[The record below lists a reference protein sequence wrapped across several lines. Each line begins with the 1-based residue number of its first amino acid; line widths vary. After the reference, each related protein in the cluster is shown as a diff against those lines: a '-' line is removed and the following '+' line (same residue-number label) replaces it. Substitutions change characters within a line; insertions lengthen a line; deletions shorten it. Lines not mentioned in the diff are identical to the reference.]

1 MTEWLIGLRHRLRAL
16 LRRRQLEQDLD
27 DEVTFHLAMREEQ
40 LRASGAPDAGTG
52 ARRQFGSVTRIREDL
67 REAWAFAPRLASLL
81 RDFRYAA
88 RQLRRSIAFTS
99 VVVLT
104 LGLGIGANTAF
115 FSVVNAVLIRPLGY
129 ADADRLVSLQE
140 GFPQA
145 RIDRLPFSALDFEDL
160 RRDQQSFEAVAAYR
174 TVPFEV
180 SGGDLP
186 ERIAGA
192 KVSAE
197 LFATL
202 GVGTMAGRTF
212 STSDDRPGV
221 NVVVLSWGL
230 WQRRYAGNPG
240 IVGQSIQL
248 DRQPYTVIGI
258 MPAGFVFPRRGPR
271 FNGEPADVWVPIAFT
286 DRDRAERGSMHNNSV
301 LARLKKDVSFPRRAG
316 RARGARAAHRC
327 ELPCRRTRCR
337 FLTPA
342 LRTAAPRRDLGSIRG
357 AAADAPGRCGT
368 GASGRLRQRRQSHPE
383 PCHHSG
389 EGVRR
394 AHGARCAPR
403 ATCPT
408 APVRVIAA
416 IRGRWL
422 RRDRG
427 RVLGNQGGPGR
438 PDADHPRPSGP
449 RNRLP
454 SAVLYRRDLPR
465 DRHHL
470 RARTCA
476 DARPPQSGGLAARG
490 RVSNEHGTRQASP
503 AARPGGAD
511 GEPLLRFSS
520 SARDS
525 SSAVSPRSWRPTL
538 DSSQPGFLP
547 RR

>member
-1 MTEWLIGLRHRLRAL
+1 MAEWLISLRHRLRAL

-40 LRASGAPDAGTG
+40 LRASGAPDARTG
-52 ARRQFGSVTRIREDL
+52 ARRRFGSVTRIREDL
-67 REAWAFAPRLASLL
+67 REAWAFAPSLASLL

-88 RQLRRSIAFTS
+88 RQLRRSVAFTS

-145 RIDRLPFSALDFEDL
+145 RIDRLPFSPLDFEDL

-174 TVPFEV
+174 TVPFEL

-212 STSDDRPGV
+212 STADDRPGV

-286 DRDRAERGSMHNNSV
+286 DRDRLERGSHAQQQRHREAQERRV
-301 LARLKKDVSFPRRAG
+301 VPRGAG
-316 RARGARAAHRC
+316 RARCARPSASA
-327 ELPCRRTRCR
+327 RT
-337 FLTPA
+337 T
-342 LRTAAPRRDLGSIRG
+342 
-357 AAADAPGRCGT
+357 
-368 GASGRLRQRRQSHPE
+368 
-383 PCHHSG
+383 
-389 EGVRR
+389 
-394 AHGARCAPR
+394 
-403 ATCPT
+403 
-408 APVRVIAA
+408 
-416 IRGRWL
+416 
-422 RRDRG
+422 
-427 RVLGNQGGPGR
+427 
-438 PDADHPRPSGP
+438 PRPSAMP
-449 RNRLP
+449 
-454 SAVLYRRDLPR
+454 
-465 DRHHL
+465 
-470 RARTCA
+470 
-476 DARPPQSGGLAARG
+476 
-490 RVSNEHGTRQASP
+490 ASHP
-503 AARPGGAD
+503 
-511 GEPLLRFSS
+511 SS
-520 SARDS
+520 SHSR
-525 SSAVSPRSWRPTL
+525 SAKRSRVN
-538 DSSQPGFLP
+538 S
-547 RR
+547 RRRC